1 MKLLVTGGAGFIGSN
16 FLHRIVPRHPDLQF
30 LALDALTYAGNLEN
44 ISALDTLPHYDFVR
58 CDLSDA
64 EQTRAVFHEFR
75 PDVVLHLAAES
86 HVDRSIQDPGPCLQ
100 SNVLGT
106 FQVLE
111 ACRALHA
118 QGHPIR
124 LVHVSTDEVFGS
136 LEPEAPGATES
147 SPYKPRNPYAASKA
161 AADHLARA
169 WMHTYGLPVIVTHC
183 SNNYGP
189 RQFPEKLIPF
199 MLLRAMG
206 VETLPLYG
214 DGLNRRDW
222 LYVDDHCDGLWA
234 AITHGQPGSTY
245 LFSAEDERPN
255 LEVVHQLC
263 QTLEQLCGYPPGVLQ
278 ARITFIPDRPGHDKR
293 YALHSHPTR
302 QALHWSPSTPF
313 AQGLKQ
319 TVQWYLDH
327 PQWLDHVESGAYR
340 HWVSTH
346 YPTPHSLLPPR
357 VGGGS

>member
-16 FLHRIVPRHPDLQF
+16 FLHRFVPRHPDVQF

-58 CDLSDA
+58 CELSDA
-64 EQTRAVFHEFR
+64 AQTRAVFHTFR

-86 HVDRSIQDPGPCLQ
+86 HVDRSIQDPGPCIQ
-100 SNVLGT
+100 SNILGT

-118 QGHPIR
+118 QGHPVR
-124 LVHVSTDEVFGS
+124 LIHVSTDEVFGS

-147 SPYKPRNPYAASKA
+147 SAYAPRNPYAASKA
-161 AADHLARA
+161 AADHLARS

-199 MLLRAMG
+199 MLLRAIG
-206 VETLPLYG
+206 TGTLPLYG

-234 AITHGQPGSTY
+234 AITRGQPGSTY
-245 LFSAEDERPN
+245 LFSTEDERPN
-255 LEVVHQLC
+255 LEVIHQLC
-263 QTLEQLCGYPPGVLQ
+263 QTLELLCGYTLGILQ
-278 ARITFIPDRPGHDKR
+278 TRITFIPDRPGHDKR
-293 YALHSHPTR
+293 YALHSRPTR
-302 QALHWSPSTPF
+302 QSLGWTPSTPF
-313 AQGLKQ
+313 SQGLKQ

-327 PQWLDHVESGAYR
+327 PQWLDHVQSGAYQQ
-340 HWVSTH
+340 WVSSQYPATH
-346 YPTPHSLLPPR
+346 ILPTPR
-357 VGGGS
+357 MGGAS